1 MACAHDD
8 PHLGEGPS
16 GDSEVLVDD
25 SDSGSV
31 LSDDS
36 VLPIYEREEKYTES
50 PKTLYEACR
59 RNDAPGLYTI
69 MKRGVTR
76 EEVMELDINGR
87 NGLMCAVSKGF
98 VDIVTSLNVCPYI
111 DINHQ
116 DNDGNTAIM
125 IAAQAGF
132 ITILNFILNY
142 YSDVDTEVRDPR
154 GFTALIKAGL
164 QGREECVSAL
174 IMHGADVYAMDLVQG
189 KGLKEWVLKT
199 GRFETLVRLRRL
211 HTRPVAEQF
220 CETYVPEW
228 PELKHLVAK
237 AIAPKTAA
245 QKLRQR
251 IRESIS
257 FSFPQDAQDNGVMDQ
272 MVRITTSI
280 HSPLVAIGCRPLRPT
295 SPPEMGKRRW
305 AVPELL
311 AKHSGK
317 ELEENTVSHSSG
329 SVHSASPRVSTAS
342 VSLTSCCS
350 EGKESI
356 TGGRSFIPRSMA
368 HRNSIF
374 PSGCIPKIEVTKT
387 GEPTP
392 KKQKKKKKKN
402 QKGYLEPPVWK
413 YKEAKEEKKREKRE
427 KEEKE
432 KEKKDKKSKKSDAWS
447 VSSAGSKLL
456 NLLLKMIYVMNTQV
470 ENTSMQNKWTLLQND
485 SDRDGH

>member
-1 MACAHDD
+1 MAYAHHD

-16 GDSEVLVDD
+16 EDSDILVDD

-36 VLPIYEREEKYTES
+36 VLPNYEREEKYTDP

-59 RNDAPGLYTI
+59 RNDAISLREI
-69 MKRGVTR
+69 MERGVTR

-87 NGLMCAVSKGF
+87 NGLMLAVSRGF
-98 VDIVTSLNVCPYI
+98 VDIVTSLYVCPYI

-116 DNDGNTAIM
+116 DNDGNTALM

-132 ITILNFILNY
+132 ITILNYILNY

-174 IMHGADVYAMDLVQG
+174 VMHGADVHAMDLVQG
-189 KGLKEWVLKT
+189 KGLKDWVLKT
-199 GRFETLVRLRRL
+199 GRFETFVRLRRL
-211 HTRPVAEQF
+211 QTRPVAEQF
-220 CETYVPEW
+220 CESYVPEW

-237 AIAPKTAA
+237 AIAPKTAT

-251 IRESIS
+251 IRDSLS
-257 FSFPQDAQDNGVMDQ
+257 FSFPQDPQDNGVMDQ

-280 HSPLVAIGCRPLRPT
+280 HSPLVALGCRPLCPT
-295 SPPEMGKRRW
+295 SPPEMGKRRL

-317 ELEENTVSHSSG
+317 ELEESTVSHSSG
-329 SVHSASPRVSTAS
+329 SVHSASPSLVSATS

-350 EGKESI
+350 ERKDSI
-356 TGGRSFIPRSMA
+356 IGGRNFIPRSMA

-374 PSGCIPKIEVTKT
+374 PSGCIPKIEVTKS

-392 KKQKKKKKKN
+392 KKQKKKKN

-413 YKEAKEEKKREKRE
+413 YKEAKEEKKREKKE
-427 KEEKE
+427 KED
-432 KEKKDKKSKKSDAWS
+432 KEKKDKKEKKSKKSGKK
-447 VSSAGSKLL
+447 SSK
-456 NLLLKMIYVMNTQV
+456 K
-470 ENTSMQNKWTLLQND
+470 
-485 SDRDGH
+485 